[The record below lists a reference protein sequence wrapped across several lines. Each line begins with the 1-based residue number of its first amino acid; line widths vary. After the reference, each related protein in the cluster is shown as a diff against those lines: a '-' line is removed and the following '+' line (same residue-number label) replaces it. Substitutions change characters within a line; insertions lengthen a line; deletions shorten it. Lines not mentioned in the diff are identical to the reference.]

1 MNEMAHFKTVLPKLL
16 WSILSHT
23 NTGNMVFKAQVRK
36 MTDVYQLSKEELWKL
51 IDSFGRENTAVVVT
65 DSAVRITNEYH
76 DVEYPIRTSYYL
88 DEWDRTV
95 ELDSDWYRRNHNL
108 VLCYNEGR
116 REHFFIDPVGL
127 AHHVANYKEL
137 MTEMLKKLYER

>member
-1 MNEMAHFKTVLPKLL
+1 
-16 WSILSHT
+16 
-23 NTGNMVFKAQVRK
+23 MV
-36 MTDVYQLSKEELWKL
+36 DVYQLSKDELWKL
-51 IDSFGRENTAVVVT
+51 IDSFGHKDTVVVVT

-88 DEWDRTV
+88 DEWDRIV

-108 VLCYNEGR
+108 VLCYNEGQ

-127 AHHVANYKEL
+127 ANHVANYKKLIAEL
-137 MTEMLKKLYER
+137 LKEIV

>member
-1 MNEMAHFKTVLPKLL
+1 MAHFKTVLPKLL
-16 WSILSHT
+16 WSIFSHA

-36 MTDVYQLSKEELWKL
+36 MTDVYQLSKAELWKL

-65 DSAVRITNEYH
+65 DNTVRITNEYN

-88 DEWDRTV
+88 DEWDRIV

-108 VLCYNEGR
+108 VFCYNEGR

-127 AHHVANYKEL
+127 AHHVANYKKL
-137 MTEMLKKLYER
+137 MAEMLKKLYERTN